1 VLYMPRPRPLLPE
14 EEVVY
19 DSRPHP
25 LYFSLQAWWALP
37 VLIAA
42 YLFRQVSGVAATV
55 LHAVVLY
62 GSLIWASWAAW
73 KLLQW
78 YHTKFTV
85 TTYRVIH
92 RRGVVARS
100 GVEIP
105 LERVSNVNF
114 HQSISERVFGA
125 GDLVIE
131 SSGADGQSRF
141 TDIRHPDDVQ
151 MLIHAQIARP
161 ASVAARTPVSSP
173 AGTQAELIQRLDDL
187 RARGILTEDEFAA
200 ALKKLLSS

>member
-1 VLYMPRPRPLLPE
+1 
-14 EEVVY
+14 
-19 DSRPHP
+19 
-25 LYFSLQAWWALP
+25 
-37 VLIAA
+37 
-42 YLFRQVSGVAATV
+42 
-55 LHAVVLY
+55 
-62 GSLIWASWAAW
+62 
-73 KLLQW
+73 
-78 YHTKFTV
+78 
-85 TTYRVIH
+85 VIH

-161 ASVAARTPVSSP
+161 ASVSALTPVSPP
-173 AGTQAELIQRLDDL
+173 AGPQAELIQRLDDL

>member
-1 VLYMPRPRPLLPE
+1 MQYMPRPRPLLPE

-25 LYFSLQAWWALP
+25 LYFSLQAWWAVP
-37 VLIAA
+37 VLISA
-42 YLFRQVSGVAATV
+42 YLLRQVSGIAANV
-55 LHAVVLY
+55 LHAVVWY
-62 GSLIWASWAAW
+62 GGLAWAGWVAW

-78 YHTKFTV
+78 YYTKFTI

-92 RRGVVARS
+92 RRGVIARS

-105 LERVSNVNF
+105 LDRVSNVNF

-151 MLIHAQIARP
+151 MVIHAQIAKP
-161 ASVAARTPVSSP
+161 SAMTTPSVPP
-173 AGTQAELIQRLDDL
+173 GTQAELIQRLDDL
-187 RARGILTEDEFAA
+187 RARGILTEDEFAS
-200 ALKKLLSS
+200 ALKKLLGK